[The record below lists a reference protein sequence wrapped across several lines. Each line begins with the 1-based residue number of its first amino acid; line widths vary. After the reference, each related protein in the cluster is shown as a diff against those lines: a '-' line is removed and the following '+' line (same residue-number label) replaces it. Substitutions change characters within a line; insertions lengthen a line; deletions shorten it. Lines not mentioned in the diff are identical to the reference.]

1 MRLLRKFYI
10 WLYSNID
17 LWLAIQKAEKAY
29 RGEYV
34 IGENKDKSKRYLVGR
49 TRYYVM
55 PDADDNLII
64 MNRRQMHKLRVM
76 RVMSNEAKTRHLM
89 KESFYYTPD
98 GSGEGIHDTL
108 KEYKRKKYIEYRIKT
123 YENRKAARKQ
133 ARLLRKKVRRAKR
146 NGLQTK
152 R

>member
-17 LWLAIQKAEKAY
+17 LWLAIQKADKAY

-55 PDADDNLII
+55 PDADDKLII

-76 RVMSNEAKTRHLM
+76 RVMSNEAKVRHLM

-108 KEYKRKKYIEYRIKT
+108 KEYKRKKYIEYRMKT
-123 YENRKAARKQ
+123 YENRKAARRQ
-133 ARLLRKKVRRAKR
+133 ARLLRKKVRQAKR
-146 NGLQTK
+146 
-152 R
+152 RA

>member
-1 MRLLRKFYI
+1 MKILRKFYI

-29 RGEYV
+29 RGEYA
-34 IGENKDKSKRYLVGR
+34 IGVNKDKSKRFLVGS

-76 RVMSNEAKTRHLM
+76 KVMSNEAKVRHLM
-89 KESFYYTPD
+89 KESFYFTPD
-98 GSGEGIHDTL
+98 GSGEGIHDSL
-108 KEYKRKKYIEYRIKT
+108 REHKRKMYLQYRMQT
-123 YENRKAARKQ
+123 YEKRKAARKQ
-133 ARLLRKKVRRAKR
+133 ARLLRRRTDQLR
-146 NGLQTK
+146 RRGLK
-152 R
+152 

>member
-1 MRLLRKFYI
+1 MKILRKFYI

-55 PDADDNLII
+55 PDADDKLII

-98 GSGEGIHDTL
+98 GSGDGIHGKL
-108 KEYKRKKYIEYRIKT
+108 KEHKRKMYIEYRMQS
-123 YENRKAARKQ
+123 YEKRKEARKRS
-133 ARLLRKKVRRAKR
+133 RLLRKNVRKIKKK
-146 NGLQTK
+146 GL
-152 R
+152 

>member
-1 MRLLRKFYI
+1 MKILRKFYI

-17 LWLAIQKAEKAY
+17 LWLAIQKANKAY
-29 RGEYV
+29 SGEYV
-34 IGENKDKSKRYLVGR
+34 IGQNRDNTKRFLVGK

-76 RVMSNEAKTRHLM
+76 QIMSNDAKIRHLL

-98 GSGEGIHDTL
+98 GSGECINSKLREH
-108 KEYKRKKYIEYRIKT
+108 KRKMYIQYRMET
-123 YENRKAARKQ
+123 YEKRKAARKQ
-133 ARLLRKKVRRAKR
+133 SRLIKRKIDRLNRK
-146 NGLQTK
+146 GL
-152 R
+152 

>member
-1 MRLLRKFYI
+1 MKILRKFYI

-34 IGENKDKSKRYLVGR
+34 IGQNRDKTKRFLVGR

-55 PDADDNLII
+55 PDADDKLII

-76 RVMSNEAKTRHLM
+76 RVMSNEAKVRHLM
-89 KESFYYTPD
+89 KESFYFTPD
-98 GSGEGIHDTL
+98 GSGERIYDEL
-108 KEYKRKKYIEYRIKT
+108 KEYKRKKYIEYRMAT
-123 YENRKAARKQ
+123 YEKRKLIRKQ
-133 ARLLRKKVRRAKR
+133 NRLLRKRVRSVRTK
-146 NGLQTK
+146 GL
-152 R
+152 